1 MVSQSLRLS
10 QKLSQP
16 TQSIST
22 FPPAE
27 YIPASSPALDHLRN
41 NEAVRGWLINR
52 HTLET
57 CLVIR
62 QDNVATVG
70 RHTTRCCTI
79 NDSML
84 ATVLED
90 TSTNGTYWNGTLIG
104 KNESVVLSHGD
115 SIRIRSSYHF
125 IFHDFMAARPNHEDP
140 EAATVER
147 TYQILP
153 QTLGN
158 GAFARVSV
166 AIHRKTKVQLAV
178 KIMDRIR
185 YGAPETS
192 GGTDIENEVAILQM
206 TEHANIIPVVD
217 VIKTTRYI
225 YIFMQMYDY
234 LMLLLFATAETWMVY
249 RQVHRTYGGHMSR
262 LPGGDLFDYVMKK
275 GPLPELE
282 AKYSIQQHLHSKH
295 ISHRDIKPENILLS
309 STANYP
315 RVLLTDFGMAR
326 EFSDEELMNTMCG
339 TFAYMAPEVF
349 YAEHGQG
356 SGYGYSADCWSLGV
370 TLYVILSGTHPFTT
384 TYAMEHGTT
393 SCRKMGASP
402 LAFPMRY
409 WKGVAPGARTLVR
422 GLLAIDPN
430 QRWSI
435 KDALGSD
442 WIQSDIAWL
451 RQRYQETV
459 LKHWMSSS
467 QQLGAVARHVEI
479 PPTESNP
486 KKRVRTCKGRFVGL
500 SSQKSQV
507 VKSSTGEDTEA
518 SLPRSF
524 RSLLQ
529 SSMPLMTGSML
540 QVPDVS

>member
-84 ATVLED
+84 ATVLESTSGFVLCED

-206 TEHANIIPVVD
+206 TEH
-217 VIKTTRYI
+217 
-225 YIFMQMYDY
+225 
-234 LMLLLFATAETWMVY
+234 TWMVY
-249 RQVHRTYGGHMSR
+249 RQVHRTYSGHMSR

-282 AKYSIQQHLHSKH
+282 AKFVAYQILLALQVN
-295 ISHRDIKPENILLS
+295 IKPENILLS